1 MSKSVYSMAY
11 GGYGPVHSLLLWSEA
26 ADLHPRIVIEA
37 FYAGN
42 DLFDSFD
49 VVYSRKQLPELKST
63 EDGIQQ
69 QVQDAEKV
77 EPLSKQIGRMF
88 YMGNAGTFAIP
99 LTATTATPVS
109 LSGLRRVVT
118 ERSSIYGLLRR
129 ARYEIE
135 RDRVPAKPET
145 WEVAKALARENSA
158 YCEILATGEFKTILT
173 PAYRLAA
180 VDLTNVR
187 IAEGLRISLKA
198 IKTMQDLA
206 AAQGIKLLV
215 VLIPTKEYVFQDVFQ
230 DTSISLSR
238 SYAALIENEELLW
251 RQAKDYFDRYGIA
264 YVDALPAFREELANH
279 VQPYP
284 ITRDGHPN
292 QYGHRAIAQAVASYL
307 EQLPSTSSQRQ

>member
-1 MSKSVYSMAY
+1 M
-11 GGYGPVHSLLLWSEA
+11 HSLLLWSEA